1 MPIDRRLAVAPMLDW
16 TDRHF
21 RWFVRRITRHT
32 LLYTEMVTTGA
43 LLHGGDRERFLGF
56 DDDEHPVALQLGG
69 ADPHELAICARLG
82 AERGYDE
89 INLNVGCPSDRVQH
103 GRFGAC
109 LMAEPALV
117 ADCVKAMRDAIDV
130 PVTVKHR
137 IGIDERDS
145 YEALC
150 AFVDTVAA
158 AGCDAFVV
166 HARKAWL
173 SGLSPRENRS
183 VPPLRYDVVH
193 RLKRDFPGLTIVLNG
208 GIESLDAAQAQLAY
222 VDGAMIGRAAYH
234 DPWVLAEADEQIFGA
249 AVGARETAEPTPSA
263 QAPETGRPATLVTRR
278 DVGETWGLERPPRSH
293 RAATG
298 VSSEEG
304 AGAMASPPPEAHQVA
319 RRLGRREVA
328 EAMLPYI
335 AAQAAAGVPVS
346 QITRHL
352 LGLFHGLP
360 GARAWRRALSGNGGQ
375 TVETYRTVLA
385 RLSA

>member
-1 MPIDRRLAVAPMLDW
+1 MLINRSLAVAPMLDY

-21 RWFVRRITRHT
+21 RWFVRRITRRT

-69 ADPHELAICARLG
+69 SDPRELADCARLG

-89 INLNVGCPSDRVQH
+89 INLNVGCPSDRVQS

-117 ADCVKAMRDAIDV
+117 ADCVKAMRDAVEV

-150 AFVDTVAA
+150 DFVGTVAA
-158 AGCDAFVV
+158 AGCDAVVV

-173 SGLSPRENRS
+173 SGLSPKENRT
-183 VPPLRYDVVH
+183 VPPLRYDLVH
-193 RLKRDFPGLTIVLNG
+193 RLKRDFPGLTIVING
-208 GIESLDAAQAQLAY
+208 GIESLDAAQAQLGHL
-222 VDGAMIGRAAYH
+222 DGAMLGRAAYH
-234 DPWVLAEADEQIFGA
+234 DPWVLAEADARIFG
-249 AVGARETAEPTPSA
+249 E
-263 QAPETGRPATLVTRR
+263 APRQL
-278 DVGETWGLERPPRSH
+278 S
-293 RAATG
+293 
-298 VSSEEG
+298 
-304 AGAMASPPPEAHQVA
+304 
-319 RRLGRREVA
+319 RREVA

-346 QITRHL
+346 RITRHL
-352 LGLFHGLP
+352 LGLFHGVP
-360 GARAWRRALSGNGGQ
+360 GARAWRRALSGSGTGPESASGPASGSGPRSESGSGEQ
-375 TVETYRTVLA
+375 ALTTYRAALT
-385 RLSA
+385 RLPP

>member
-1 MPIDRRLAVAPMLDW
+1 MLINRSLAVAPMLDW
-16 TDRHF
+16 TDRQF
-21 RWFVRRITRHT
+21 RWFVRRITRRT
-32 LLYTEMVTTGA
+32 LLYSEMVTTGA

-69 ADPHELAICARLG
+69 SDPGELAICARLG

-89 INLNVGCPSDRVQH
+89 INLNVGCPSDRVQS

-109 LMAEPALV
+109 LMAEPTLV
-117 ADCVKAMRDAIDV
+117 ADCVKAMRDAVDV

-150 AFVDTVAA
+150 DFVGAVAA

-173 SGLSPRENRS
+173 SGLSPKENRT

-193 RLKRDFPGLTIVLNG
+193 RLKRDFPGLTIVING
-208 GIESLDAAQAQLAY
+208 GIESLDSAQAQLGH
-222 VDGAMIGRAAYH
+222 VDGAMLGRAAYH
-234 DPWVLAEADEQIFGA
+234 DPWVLAEADARIFGD
-249 AVGARETAEPTPSA
+249 
-263 QAPETGRPATLVTRR
+263 APRQL
-278 DVGETWGLERPPRSH
+278 S
-293 RAATG
+293 
-298 VSSEEG
+298 
-304 AGAMASPPPEAHQVA
+304 
-319 RRLGRREVA
+319 RREVA

-346 QITRHL
+346 RITRHL
-352 LGLFHGLP
+352 LGLFHGVP
-360 GARAWRRALSGNGGQ
+360 GARAWRRALSGSGEQ
-375 TVETYRTVLA
+375 TFATYRAALT
-385 RLSA
+385 RLPP

>member
-1 MPIDRRLAVAPMLDW
+1 MLINRSLAVAPMLDY

-21 RWFVRRITRHT
+21 RWFVRRITRRT

-69 ADPHELAICARLG
+69 SDPRELADCARLG

-89 INLNVGCPSDRVQH
+89 INLNVGCPSDRVQS

-117 ADCVKAMRDAIDV
+117 ADCVKAMRDAVEV

-150 AFVDTVAA
+150 DFVGTVAA
-158 AGCDAFVV
+158 AGCDAVVV

-173 SGLSPRENRS
+173 SGLSPKENRT
-183 VPPLRYDVVH
+183 VPPLRYDLVH
-193 RLKRDFPGLTIVLNG
+193 RLKRDFPGLTIVING
-208 GIESLDAAQAQLAY
+208 GIESLDAAQAQLGHL
-222 VDGAMIGRAAYH
+222 DGAMLGRAAYH
-234 DPWVLAEADEQIFGA
+234 DPWVLAEADARIFG
-249 AVGARETAEPTPSA
+249 E
-263 QAPETGRPATLVTRR
+263 APRQL
-278 DVGETWGLERPPRSH
+278 S
-293 RAATG
+293 
-298 VSSEEG
+298 
-304 AGAMASPPPEAHQVA
+304 
-319 RRLGRREVA
+319 RREVA

-335 AAQAAAGVPVS
+335 AAQATAGVPVS
-346 QITRHL
+346 RITRHL
-352 LGLFHGLP
+352 LGLFHGVP
-360 GARAWRRALSGNGGQ
+360 GARAWRRALSGSGEQ
-375 TVETYRTVLA
+375 TVATYEAALA
-385 RLSA
+385 ALPG

>member
-1 MPIDRRLAVAPMLDW
+1 MEEADAPMPLDRRLAVAPMLDW

-21 RWFVRRITRHT
+21 RWFVRRITRRT

-69 ADPHELAICARLG
+69 SDPHELAVCARLG

-89 INLNVGCPSDRVQH
+89 INLNVGCPSDRVQS

-117 ADCVKAMRDAIDV
+117 ADCVKAMRDAV
-130 PVTVKHR
+130 AEPVTVKHR

-150 AFVDTVAA
+150 EFVGAVAA

-173 SGLSPRENRS
+173 SGLSPKENRT

-193 RLKRDFPGLTIVLNG
+193 RLKRDFPGLTIVING
-208 GIESLDAAQAQLAY
+208 GIESLDSAQAQLGH
-222 VDGAMIGRAAYH
+222 VDGAMLGRAAYH
-234 DPWVLAEADEQIFGA
+234 DPWVLAEADARLFG
-249 AVGARETAEPTPSA
+249 E
-263 QAPETGRPATLVTRR
+263 APRQL
-278 DVGETWGLERPPRSH
+278 S
-293 RAATG
+293 
-298 VSSEEG
+298 
-304 AGAMASPPPEAHQVA
+304 
-319 RRLGRREVA
+319 RREVA

-346 QITRHL
+346 RITRHL
-352 LGLFHGLP
+352 LGLFHGVP
-360 GARAWRRALSGNGGQ
+360 GARAWRRALSGSGEQ
-375 TVETYRTVLA
+375 TFATYRAALT
-385 RLSA
+385 RLPP